1 MLDKAV
7 PSAFYFYIQED
18 HTNMKPD
25 GIILDI
31 DGTLW
36 NSTGIVADAWNDVV
50 DPRPDVPVHFTP
62 QQLQQLFGKTLPH
75 IADLCFPFLEPEQR
89 YPLIE
94 ACCEREHEFLRES
107 RQNILYPGVA
117 ETIRSLSKTTSLFIV
132 SNCQSGYIE
141 LFLEKTGLGPCIRD
155 FECPGHTGLEKGPN
169 IRLVA
174 DRNHL
179 EHPVYAGDTSGD
191 QQACAAAG
199 VPFCYASYGFGQVED
214 PDYTIDRFSDLLTIF

>member
-1 MLDKAV
+1 M
-7 PSAFYFYIQED
+7 
-18 HTNMKPD
+18 D
-25 GIILDI
+25 GIIFDV

-36 NSTGIVADAWNDVV
+36 DSTEPVAAAWDRAVRENSSLDITLDAKTMGSV
-50 DPRPDVPVHFTP
+50 
-62 QQLQQLFGKTLPH
+62 FGKTMTE
-75 IADLCFPFLEPEQR
+75 IADALFPSLSEEERMNFIQICFDYENRYLETHPGRMYDGVVDTVKTLSER
-89 YPLIE
+89 YP
-94 ACCEREHEFLRES
+94 
-107 RQNILYPGVA
+107 
-117 ETIRSLSKTTSLFIV
+117 LFIV

-179 EHPVYAGDTSGD
+179 EHPVYVGDTSGD

-199 VPFCYASYGFGQVED
+199 VPFCYASYGFGQAED

>member
-18 HTNMKPD
+18 HTNKKPD

-50 DPRPDVPVHFTP
+50 DPRPDVSVHFTP

-117 ETIRSLSKTTSLFIV
+117 KTIRSLSKTTSLFIV

-179 EHPVYAGDTSGD
+179 EHPVYVGDTSGD

-199 VPFCYASYGFGQVED
+199 VPFCYASYGFGQAED